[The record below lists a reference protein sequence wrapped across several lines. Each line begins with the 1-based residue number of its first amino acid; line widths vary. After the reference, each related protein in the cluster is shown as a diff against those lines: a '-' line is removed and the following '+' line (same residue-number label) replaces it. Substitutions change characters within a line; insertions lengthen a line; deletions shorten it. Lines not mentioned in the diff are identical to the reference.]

1 MGDASG
7 CNIVFRIENNN
18 IKIIQCGTYYRDK
31 QKYELK
37 EYSVTAELG
46 CDRVFFF
53 DNIITKCNI

>member
-18 IKIIQCGTYYRDK
+18 IEIIQCGTHYRDK

-37 EYSVTAELG
+37 EYSVTADSVVTEHFVYIL
-46 CDRVFFF
+46 R
-53 DNIITKCNI
+53 I

>member
-18 IKIIQCGTYYRDK
+18 IEIIQCGTYYRDK

-37 EYSVTAELG
+37 EYSVTADSVVTEYS
-46 CDRVFFF
+46 FF